1 MSSKDEIVTFVK
13 GKTIKPLN
21 SNSSSRLTFLVKSN
35 MKVLPAYKMILK
47 RIKFVKNSNFS
58 IKKNFVIKGMGKN
71 LTLTLKIAT
80 MLMEELEDQLEDNIK
95 IYTKQVLV
103 YNKLVTL
110 TENNDENDFSDAEDG
125 QNNISTTEIR
135 PKMIPGVEIHIPL
148 GSSHI

>member
-1 MSSKDEIVTFVK
+1 
-13 GKTIKPLN
+13 
-21 SNSSSRLTFLVKSN
+21 
-35 MKVLPAYKMILK
+35 
-47 RIKFVKNSNFS
+47 
-58 IKKNFVIKGMGKN
+58 MGKN